1 METAQHRSIP
11 LTQLLPLLQ
20 VEGVTW
26 VNLQYNH
33 DPTELDQLA
42 REHGAQIHHFEGITA
57 DLLATAALTAQL
69 DLVITV
75 QQTAAHI
82 AGAIGTPAWVLLP
95 CSAEWRYGMEG
106 SQMPWYN
113 SVELFRQMSFG
124 DWSGPIESV
133 RQRLISWLA
142 EPASQNEGQQL
153 S

>member
-1 METAQHRSIP
+1 M
-11 LTQLLPLLQ
+11 LQL
-20 VEGVTW
+20 EGVTW
-26 VNLQYNH
+26 VNLQYDH
-33 DPTELDQLA
+33 DPMELDQLA
-42 REHGAQIHHFEGITA
+42 ADHGVHIHHFKGVTA

-95 CSAEWRYGMEG
+95 RSAEWRYGMQG

-113 SVELFRQMSFG
+113 SVELFRQSSPG
-124 DWSGPIESV
+124 DWSVPIKAIQS
-133 RQRLISWLA
+133 RLGAWLA
-142 EPASQNEGQQL
+142 EPAGQNEGQQL

>member
-11 LTQLLPLLQ
+11 LTQLLPLLH

-42 REHGAQIHHFEGITA
+42 KEHGVQIHHFEGVTA

-95 CSAEWRYGMEG
+95 FALLSGGMACKAPKCPG
-106 SQMPWYN
+106 TT
-113 SVELFRQMSFG
+113 
-124 DWSGPIESV
+124 
-133 RQRLISWLA
+133 
-142 EPASQNEGQQL
+142 QL
-153 S
+153 SCFVKAALAIGVFRSKQYKAVWELG